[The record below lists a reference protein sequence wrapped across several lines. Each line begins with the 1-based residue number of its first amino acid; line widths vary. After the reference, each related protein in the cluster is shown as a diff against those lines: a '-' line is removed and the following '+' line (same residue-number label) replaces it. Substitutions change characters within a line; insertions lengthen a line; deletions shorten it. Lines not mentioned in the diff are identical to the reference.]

1 MQFTVRAFEIET
13 LLDRAPEGIEVLSLD
28 CFDTLIWRNT
38 HAPTD
43 VFADLEH
50 EGGGIEPRTWAE
62 TQARKSA
69 WTKTG
74 AKEIGIEDVYRR
86 MLPNPCETQVE
97 AAVSRELAIEAK
109 HAFAFR
115 PTVNLIHEA
124 KKRGLKVVIVSD
136 MYLSEA
142 QLRAHIAAAAGAELL
157 DSIDQVFVSA
167 AYGVGKRDGL
177 FDEVLA
183 ALGGKLYDGEFC
195 NRHAGQLSICT
206 HAIDCSVRSLWQ
218 VVQTAVDNV
227 LGKMA
232 ALGGNGGVI
241 AIDARGEMVLEF
253 NSEGMFRGQ
262 RSSAGQREVAIYRE

>member
-1 MQFTVRAFEIET
+1 MQFIVRAHEVET

-43 VFADLEH
+43 VFADLALA
-50 EGGGIEPRTWAE
+50 GGGIEPRTWAE

-69 WTKTG
+69 WTKSG
-74 AKEIGIEDVYRR
+74 AKEIGIEHVYAR
-86 MLPNPCETQVE
+86 MLPNPAEGDVE
-97 AAVSRELAIEAK
+97 AAIARELALEAR
-109 HAFAFR
+109 HAFAFQ
-115 PTVNLIHEA
+115 PTVALIHEA

-177 FDEVLA
+177 FDHVLE
-183 ALGGKLYDGEFC
+183 ALGVPGDNNLHLGD
-195 NRHAGQLSICT
+195 NRGA
-206 HAIDCSVRSLWQ
+206 D
-218 VVQTAVDNV
+218 
-227 LGKMA
+227 
-232 ALGGNGGVI
+232 
-241 AIDARGEMVLEF
+241 
-253 NSEGMFRGQ
+253 
-262 RSSAGQREVAIYRE
+262 